1 VGLAA
6 AVALGAIV
14 ELAFVRRFAK
24 ASRLVLTVAT
34 IGIAQLLA
42 ALALLVWNAAPQP
55 KLDIVPSF
63 TSGVCSAAA
72 ISFSAVDLPAHS
84 THDDQPRRMEHLG
97 AMYADLRSKH
107 ASLLRGL
114 YIVELGTARST
125 IPTQMR
131 KSEHLTS

>member
-1 VGLAA
+1 MKLFSSRVAA
-6 AVALGAIV
+6 MVTRGFSML
-14 ELAFVRRFAK
+14 L
-24 ASRLVLTVAT
+24 LVSS
-34 IGIAQLLA
+34 A

-55 KLDIVPSF
+55 KFDIVPPF